1 MRVTIEILTQH
12 TQNSLP
18 NSLCKLHHLLVLSIR
33 WHSCFMDRRL
43 VTFPKCLGT
52 LSSILCIDVHRMCTV
67 DLAASSHMPCLRAA
81 GEFCVD
87 KSKVQG
93 LEVLKQM
100 NELQGSLA
108 ITSLENVKSR
118 DEATDAQLFR
128 KSQIFKLK
136 LQWGSSNASSKSDK
150 ANDVFDALRPHSGL
164 EELIVQGYPGCVSPS
179 WLESEWLSRLRHIS
193 ISDCKCW
200 KLLPSLGQIQSLRT
214 LRIARLNAV
223 VCIGPEFYGTAG
235 FPSLEILEMIEL
247 PELAEW
253 SSVDCFFPAL
263 LEVCIRGCPKLKQLP
278 PVVLPPVRMSIYVST
293 EVCRLRNH
301 NRLETCFTQEVSLS
315 TLLDMLHLRRLEPVK
330 CVNIIF
336 EGANTLEDGLKDV
349 TTNLPSLEELVIRGC
364 SDLQHAFAASKQ
376 REEDGN
382 VFSSASIQCLKM
394 IGCNLTVDIFLSV
407 FQNISFLSLWIND
420 CNITY
425 STPERVLAMPKSV
438 TGVLEK
444 LCILSCDGLTA
455 FMGLETFLR
464 LSTIEIASCP
474 KLTSV
479 PDFRCLPALQNLI
492 IKNCPELKELPENG
506 NLTTLTALVVEHC
519 NALISLRNLRDLSF
533 LSKLVVRNC
542 MKLMALPQMISF
554 SSLRVLIIKNCPEV
568 VSLPEDGLPVS
579 LNCLY
584 LAGCHPVLE
593 EQFDQKNGS
602 EWEKYEVLPFC
613 FFADKSIEDIEEI
626 AKEVLMADDLTRIS
640 IQGNRVHATDSAASS
655 SSFP

>member
-1 MRVTIEILTQH
+1 
-12 TQNSLP
+12 
-18 NSLCKLHHLLVLSIR
+18 
-33 WHSCFMDRRL
+33 
-43 VTFPKCLGT
+43 
-52 LSSILCIDVHRMCTV
+52 
-67 DLAASSHMPCLRAA
+67 MPCLRAA

-164 EELIVQGYPGCVSPS
+164 EELIVQGYPGC
-179 WLESEWLSRLRHIS
+179 
-193 ISDCKCW
+193 
-200 KLLPSLGQIQSLRT
+200 QIQSLRT

-382 VFSSASIQCLKM
+382 GFSSASIQCLKM